1 MKSNQIKYFPL
12 KHSLVIDASSFG
24 IQQLIDYVTQ
34 IRASVKEADFMK
46 SRDVFVGDK
55 AII

>member
-1 MKSNQIKYFPL
+1 MKHFPL
-12 KHSLVIDASSFG
+12 VHSLIINASSFG
-24 IQQLIDYVTQ
+24 TQQLIDYVTQ
-34 IRASVKEADFMK
+34 MRASVKEADFMK